1 MAALEHAG
9 ADNLADKVL
18 LDIANP
24 LDFSA
29 GFPPSLL
36 VKDTDSLGEQVQR
49 AFPKTRVVKSLN
61 TMTAALMV
69 EPAGLGESSSVF
81 VSGDDAEAK
90 RTATELL
97 ESFGHDDV
105 VDLGGIETARGTEMF
120 MPLWLRLMGALGTG
134 SFNVKIV
141 R

>member
-1 MAALEHAG
+1 MAAPEHAG

-18 LDIANP
+18 IDIANP

-61 TMTAALMV
+61 TMTAAHRQLQRQDR
-69 EPAGLGESSSVF
+69 PL
-81 VSGDDAEAK
+81 
-90 RTATELL
+90 
-97 ESFGHDDV
+97 
-105 VDLGGIETARGTEMF
+105 TARSQWAT
-120 MPLWLRLMGALGTG
+120 LRT
-134 SFNVKIV
+134 
-141 R
+141 